1 MTAPYGNTGGPKK
14 SRGTG
19 SQIPAMSADDS
30 LEVEAYGAKGAA
42 LRRTAAQ
49 FGNAQS
55 ESNDGPSRMKQSLS
69 NAVSGVVNAVK
80 RVVKTD
86 RK

>member
-14 SRGTG
+14 NRGTG
-19 SQIPAMSADDS
+19 SQIPAMTADDS
-30 LEVEAYGAKGAA
+30 LEVEAYGSKGAA

-55 ESNDGPSRMKQSLS
+55 QNNDGPSRMKQSLT
-69 NAVSGVVNAVK
+69 NAVDAVVNTVK